1 MAAEQE
7 AVSNKRVILSNYV
20 TGFPKESDMK
30 ITCGSI
36 KLEVADGLKDTVLL
50 KNLYISC
57 DPYMRERMS
66 KLDRPSFVDSFHP
79 VIQSEFGFSA
89 DMISAHFLNLVSTC
103 IFEIFNGDR
112 VAKVLDSTHPNY
124 AKDDLVWG
132 FTGWEE
138 YSLVTAPQL
147 LIKIHHTD
155 VPLSYYAGILGM
167 PRVTAYAGL
176 Y

>member
-79 VIQSEFGFSA
+79 
-89 DMISAHFLNLVSTC
+89 
-103 IFEIFNGDR
+103 
-112 VAKVLDSTHPNY
+112 
-124 AKDDLVWG
+124 
-132 FTGWEE
+132 
-138 YSLVTAPQL
+138 
-147 LIKIHHTD
+147 
-155 VPLSYYAGILGM
+155 GM
-167 PRVTAYAGL
+167 PGVTAYAGL
-176 Y
+176 YEVCFPKKG